1 MKKNETNLTA
11 RYIFALSLIA
21 LLSLTAYFTLRAAI
35 EEQKTG
41 AAVVNVA
48 GRQRMLSQ
56 RISRFAL
63 LFVLSTDAAEREEAL
78 QTLKKDIELFEAS
91 HKALLNGGNVPGLT
105 VDEILILPG
114 NPSST
119 VQNMYFGED
128 MNLDRQVTTFV
139 SEARLLLEASST
151 QLTLK
156 NDHLEYILNAAA
168 SDLLIGLNTVTG
180 QYQRESESAI
190 LTLQWLETGVLTLT
204 LLALMAEALFIF
216 SPMVQ
221 QVEIRTQ
228 KLQETVH
235 TTEQHNIALER
246 RARAVSLSAEV
257 SRRLSTILD
266 EHQLVTEVV
275 EQVKSAFNY
284 YHAHIYLFDETGEN
298 LVMAGGT
305 GYVGQTLLT
314 RGHKIL
320 KGKGLVG
327 RAAELNY
334 PVLVSDTSKDVNWL
348 PNPLL
353 PETKSEV
360 AVPISIGRRVLG
372 VLDVQHNIV
381 DGLKHEDA
389 DLLQSIA
396 NQVAIA
402 VQNARSYTETR
413 KRAERETLITSISRK
428 IQNTVSIEDAL
439 QITVQELGQ
448 VLGADEMRVILDTKT
463 VLKQPAVFNKRNKS

>member
-1 MKKNETNLTA
+1 MKRTEPNLTI
-11 RYIFALSLIA
+11 RYVLALSLIA

-35 EEQKTG
+35 EQQKTG

-63 LFVLSTDAAEREEAL
+63 LFVLSTDATEREE
-78 QTLKKDIELFEAS
+78 TLHTLEKDIELFEAS
-91 HKALLNGGNVPGLT
+91 HKTLINGGNVPGLT

-128 MNLDRQVTTFV
+128 MNLDRQVTAFI
-139 SEARLLLEASST
+139 SEAKSLLETPSN

-156 NDHLEYILNAAA
+156 NDHLEYILDAAA

-180 QYQRESESAI
+180 QYQSESESAI
-190 LTLQWLETGVLTLT
+190 AALQWLETSVLTLT

-216 SPMVQ
+216 RPMVN
-221 QVEIRTQ
+221 QVEARTQ
-228 KLQETVH
+228 ELQETVRA
-235 TTEQHNIALER
+235 TEQHSLALER

-266 EHQLVTEVV
+266 ERQLVTEVV

-284 YHAHIYLFDETGEN
+284 YHAHIYLFDQTSEN

-305 GYVGQTLLT
+305 GYVGQTLLA

-327 RAAELNY
+327 RAADSNF
-334 PVLVSDTSKDVNWL
+334 PVLVPDTLKDADWL

-353 PETKSEV
+353 PETRSEV
-360 AVPISIGRRVLG
+360 AVPISVGRQVLG
-372 VLDVQHNIV
+372 VLDVQHNLV
-381 DGLKHEDA
+381 NGLKHEDA

-396 NQVAIA
+396 NQVAVA
-402 VQNARSYTETR
+402 VQNARSYGSAQ
-413 KRAERETLITSISRK
+413 KRAETEAMIASLSRK
-428 IQNTVSIEDAL
+428 IQSTVTIEDAL
-439 QITVQELGQ
+439 DITARELGN
-448 VLGADEMRVILDTKT
+448 VLGVAQMRVKLDAKHYE
-463 VLKQPAVFNKRNKS
+463 K

>member
-1 MKKNETNLTA
+1 MKRNESNLTT
-11 RYIFALSLIA
+11 RYIIALSLIA

-63 LFVLSTDAAEREEAL
+63 LFVLNTDATEREETL
-78 QTLKKDIELFEAS
+78 QTLEKDIELFEAS
-91 HKALLNGGNVPGLT
+91 HRSLINGGNAPGLT
-105 VDEILILPG
+105 ADEILILPG

-128 MNLDRQVTTFV
+128 INLDRQVTTFV
-139 SEARLLLEASST
+139 SETNLLLET
-151 QLTLK
+151 PINQLTLN
-156 NDHLEYILNAAA
+156 NDHLEYILDAAA

-180 QYQRESESAI
+180 QYQRENESAI
-190 LTLQWLETGVLTLT
+190 STLQWLETGVLTLT

-216 SPMVQ
+216 RPMVN
-221 QVEIRTQ
+221 QVETRTQ
-228 KLQETVH
+228 ELQETVRA
-235 TTEQHNIALER
+235 TEQHNIALER

-266 EHQLVTEVV
+266 ERQLVTEVV
-275 EQVKSAFNY
+275 EQVKNAFNY

-298 LVMAGGT
+298 LIMAGGT
-305 GYVGQTLLT
+305 GYVGQTLLA
-314 RGHKIL
+314 RGHMITKDR
-320 KGKGLVG
+320 GLIG
-327 RAAELNY
+327 RAAQSNS
-334 PVLVSDTSKDVNWL
+334 PVLVSDTSKDADWL

-372 VLDVQHNIV
+372 VLDVQHNLV

-413 KRAERETLITSISRK
+413 GRVERETLIASISRK

-439 QITVQELGQ
+439 QITVQELGH
-448 VLGADEMRVILDTKT
+448 VLGADEMRVVLDTKMM
-463 VLKQPAVFNKRNKS
+463 LKQPNRNES